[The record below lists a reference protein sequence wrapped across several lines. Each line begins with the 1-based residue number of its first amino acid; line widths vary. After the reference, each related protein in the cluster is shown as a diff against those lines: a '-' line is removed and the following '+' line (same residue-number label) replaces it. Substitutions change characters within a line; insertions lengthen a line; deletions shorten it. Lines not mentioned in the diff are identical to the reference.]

1 MIDPR
6 IGLSP
11 VMVPS
16 VSKAL
21 NIYDNALLSAEARK
35 QRELE
40 APMRQ
45 RLLEAQTQQAEQ
57 GATTGQQQIEQEKQN
72 SIIRSIAEFSPI
84 IKPLLENAVKTGD
97 TAEAQ
102 TALTQRLIQLQKQGR
117 DTTET
122 VEAITQLRNGN
133 PQQVLAE
140 VNAIDA
146 AAQQRGLNLGPQKS
160 VGQQEFSSLI
170 TQAQGD
176 PESLETKAA
185 RIKLGLDPRATG
197 SAQITTA
204 TTPGLTETVAESDR
218 ILKQAGEEGKLEAQ
232 RKLKPQIESA
242 VKTAVSGAVQAA
254 NQAQEQRSNSKAL
267 EVYEIGINGLTD
279 RLSKTTT
286 GPILGRFFALSD
298 EQQAADGAVAAMAPI
313 LKQMFRSAGEGNF
326 TDSDQKLLMD
336 MIPTRSDGPEAIK
349 SKLQN
354 IDAIVRAK
362 LGTPSAKQEEPSADG
377 FKIINVE

>member
-1 MIDPR
+1 MAIDPR

-57 GATTGQQQIEQEKQN
+57 GVTTGQQAIEQEKQN

-84 IKPLLENAVKTGD
+84 IKPLLENAIKTGD

-146 AAQQRGLNLGPQKS
+146 AAQQRGLNLGPRKS

-185 RIKLGLDPRATG
+185 RIKLGLDPRAVG
-197 SAQITTA
+197 SAEQTVAQDEELQGEVINYKRKVIDA
-204 TTPGLTETVAESDR
+204 TKLAEKAATEKGEILTDVNRARAAMPGLVEVVGQLRELAPIVTSTIGGKLFDTASKELGFGATKGSTARAKFTALVNNQILPLLKQTFGAAFTVAEADE
-218 ILKQAGEEGKLEAQ
+218 LKATMGDPDAAPEEKLAQ
-232 RKLKPQIESA
+232 LDAFIEQ
-242 VKTAVSGAVQAA
+242 K
-254 NQAQEQRSNSKAL
+254 
-267 EVYEIGINGLTD
+267 
-279 RLSKTTT
+279 
-286 GPILGRFFALSD
+286 
-298 EQQAADGAVAAMAPI
+298 
-313 LKQMFRSAGEGNF
+313 FRSLEEKESQLGGFNAG
-326 TDSDQKLLMD
+326 DS
-336 MIPTRSDGPEAIK
+336 G
-349 SKLQN
+349 
-354 IDAIVRAK
+354 
-362 LGTPSAKQEEPSADG
+362 G
-377 FKIINVE
+377 FKIISVE